1 MPFLDL
7 EPFPM
12 FPRLFTV
19 VALAVF
25 PVPANATAVVG
36 VDVLSQWQR
45 ERIARL
51 GTGDAFAHSNAG
63 LVRQMLVD
71 PASPYSAMTDAP
83 GFTNEVDWPD
93 IVRTIKTGEVSLR
106 DALTVMQWDLGMTR
120 ARPGVDLLVRR
131 GYRDDFVAASATK
144 ADVDP
149 DIFWH
154 MLDLSGFR
162 HSARG
167 ATFAV
172 GLQILRTQMAR
183 IPPERYVAVGIDAD
197 VFNRVMQAQHMDQV
211 TSYDLNY
218 LSTLVQYRLIH
229 WRAGERA
236 STGLRALPMAFR
248 VSRVAAAYRDA
259 LAYVS
264 GPTCHKDGS
273 PVSGTAGTG
282 AEGDTRPLCF
292 VGATDRAVH
301 RWYLDEVRRQATYV
315 PEREE
320 RGLQRLIKFA
330 AAVLALMDMAAVVE
344 VVEAVIA
351 DDLVA
356 SDAITGAQAD
366 VAAERADLLFCPFPE

>member
-1 MPFLDL
+1 ML
-7 EPFPM
+7 
-12 FPRLFTV
+12 PRF
-19 VALAVF
+19 F
-25 PVPANATAVVG
+25 TAVVLAMLPVSAGAIAIVG

-51 GTGDAFAHSNAG
+51 GAEEAFAHSNAG
-63 LVRQMLVD
+63 LVRQMLLD
-71 PASPYSAMTDAP
+71 PASPYSAMNDAP
-83 GFTNEVDWPD
+83 GFTNDVDWPN
-93 IVRTIKTGEVSLR
+93 IVRTIKAGEVSLH
-106 DALTVMQWDLGMTR
+106 DALAVMQWDLGMTR

-131 GYRDDFVAASATK
+131 GYRDNFVAASATK

-154 MLDLSGFR
+154 VLDLSGFR

-172 GLQILRTQMAR
+172 GLQILRTQMAATA
-183 IPPERYVAVGIDAD
+183 PERYDTVGIDAG
-197 VFNRVMQAQHMDQV
+197 VFDRVMQAQHMDQV
-211 TSYDLNY
+211 TAYDLNY

-282 AEGDTRPLCF
+282 TEGDTRPLCF
-292 VGATDRAVH
+292 VAATDRAVH
-301 RWYLDEVRRQATYV
+301 RWYLDEVRRQAAYV

-320 RGLQRLIKFA
+320 SGLRRLIRFA
-330 AAVLALMDMAAVVE
+330 GAVLALMDMAAVIE
-344 VVEAVIA
+344 VVEAVVA

-356 SDAITGAQAD
+356 GEAITGAEAD
-366 VAAERADLLFCPFPE
+366 VTAERADALFCPLAE